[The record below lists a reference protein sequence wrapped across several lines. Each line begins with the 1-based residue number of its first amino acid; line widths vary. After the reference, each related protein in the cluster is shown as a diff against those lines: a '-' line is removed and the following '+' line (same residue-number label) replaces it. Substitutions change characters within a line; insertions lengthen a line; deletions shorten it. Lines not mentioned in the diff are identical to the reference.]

1 MMRSGRPRSS
11 ISTIRPPASMA
22 RHSRPDSGARRL
34 YTGWPKTE
42 PMDATLSTPEAA
54 TIMKMA
60 KTCGRPHTTWLVMPV
75 TTWPWI
81 SM

>member
-1 MMRSGRPRSS
+1 MRSGRPRSS
-11 ISTIRPPASMA
+11 ISTIRPPASSA
-22 RHSRPDSGARRL
+22 RHSRPDSGARGL

-42 PMDATLSTPEAA
+42 PIDATLSTPEAA

-60 KTCGRPHTTWLVMPV
+60 NTCGRPHTTWLFMPV
-75 TTWPWI
+75 TMWPCI